1 MSVKKVTIEK
11 KDSPPLSPNGEYLI
25 RYRIISEDKNRTS
38 HWSPIYRLDVSN
50 LISAVTG
57 TVLVNQDLIT
67 IAWEKASLKTSYDV
81 FVRFNFDIQH
91 KSLTDNV
98 ASIVTKNLTNISAG
112 DTITVSG
119 IDNTFNGV
127 YEVTEVLPLTKTIK
141 YKKVATNVDYSGAN
155 GSVTRGFLHQ
165 NTSSSV
171 QVQTYSLLAVPGANF
186 VEALVQLEGIEKTPS
201 EILKIYQSPT
211 PVAL

>member
-1 MSVKKVTIEK
+1 MPAKKVTIEK
-11 KDSPPLSPNGEYLI
+11 KDSPPLTPDGKYLI
-25 RYRIISEDKNRTS
+25 RYRVISNDRNRTS
-38 HWSPIYRLDVSN
+38 HWSPIYKLDVSN

-57 TVLVNQDLIT
+57 TVLVNQGLIT

-81 FVRFNFDIQH
+81 FVRFNFDIEH

-98 ASIVTKNLTNISAG
+98 ASIVTKNLTNIAAG
-112 DTITVSG
+112 NTITVSG
-119 IDNTFNGV
+119 IDSTFNGV

-141 YKKVATNVDYSGAN
+141 YKKVATNVSYSSAN

-171 QVQTYSLLAVPGANF
+171 QVQTYSLLAVPGANS
-186 VEALVQLEGIEKTPS
+186 VEALVQLDGIEKAPS
-201 EILKIYQSPT
+201 DTLKIYQSPT
-211 PVAL
+211 LVAL